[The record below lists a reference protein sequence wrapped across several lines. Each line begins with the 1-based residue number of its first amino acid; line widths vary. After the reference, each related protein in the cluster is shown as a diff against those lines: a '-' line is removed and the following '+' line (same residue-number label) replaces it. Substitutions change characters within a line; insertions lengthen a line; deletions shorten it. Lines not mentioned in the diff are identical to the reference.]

1 MHFLTCVSSGVS
13 LATLEE
19 ALLDELFFPLLFFP
33 LLSSSS
39 ASSSASFASPA
50 SPSSPSIPA
59 RSYTRPPS
67 LGMNR
72 RPSFSTNS
80 ACRSGSDGPIASS
93 TSSADIRDGAASV
106 WGFCAE
112 TSGVSRV
119 SAVTASAVTASAPA
133 SSRRRLAAGVASAV
147 GGDASGASDGAV
159 AVPPSMPPLPSP
171 PSASAL
177 DGALKK
183 KDVMDLLFAALPP
196 ALPPPP
202 GLSLPRFMP
211 LLARAD
217 LRTSLVGS
225 MSFEPNS
232 LINSNYKSDS
242 LNIHTVHYWQ
252 IFGIFGFSLC
262 LVIVIA
268 SRADVGRTSTE
279 HAGRRGDDRPLYT
292 RWVTPM
298 DPEGRDT
305 DGRDPKRARPRVHRR
320 LGAPTNDD
328 E

>member
-1 MHFLTCVSSGVS
+1 M
-13 LATLEE
+13 
-19 ALLDELFFPLLFFP
+19 
-33 LLSSSS
+33 
-39 ASSSASFASPA
+39 
-50 SPSSPSIPA
+50 PA

-112 TSGVSRV
+112 TSGILAGIGGHGIG
-119 SAVTASAVTASAPA
+119 AVI
-133 SSRRRLAAGVASAV
+133 LAAALGGWRGLRGRGRRV
-147 GGDASGASDGAV
+147 GCIGRCCRCSSIDAS
-159 AVPPSMPPLPSP
+159 PSVSS
-171 PSASAL
+171 SASAL

-202 GLSLPRFMP
+202 GLGLPRFMP

-225 MSFEPNS
+225 LSCEF
-232 LINSNYKSDS
+232 
-242 LNIHTVHYWQ
+242 
-252 IFGIFGFSLC
+252 
-262 LVIVIA
+262 
-268 SRADVGRTSTE
+268 RT
-279 HAGRRGDDRPLYT
+279 
-292 RWVTPM
+292 
-298 DPEGRDT
+298 
-305 DGRDPKRARPRVHRR
+305 K
-320 LGAPTNDD
+320 
-328 E
+328 

>member
-1 MHFLTCVSSGVS
+1 MVS
-13 LATLEE
+13 LALLDLRLERRE
-19 ALLDELFFPLLFFP
+19 LGDARGALLDELFFPRVFFP
-33 LLSSSS
+33 AVSSSS
-39 ASSSASFASPA
+39 ASASASFASPA
-50 SPSSPSIPA
+50 SPSSPSMPA

-119 SAVTASAVTASAPA
+119 SAVTASAPS

-147 GGDASGASDGAV
+147 GGDASGASEGAV
-159 AVPPSMPPLPSP
+159 AVPPSTPPLPS
-171 PSASAL
+171 SVVGVSLGWSLEEEGCDGLAL
-177 DGALKK
+177 RR
-183 KDVMDLLFAALPP
+183 AAPGLAPTPWARSP
-196 ALPPPP
+196 ALHAPP
-202 GLSLPRFMP
+202 
-211 LLARAD
+211 RAG
-217 LRTSLVGS
+217 RSENVVGWVPV
-225 MSFEPNS
+225 FEPNS

-242 LNIHTVHYWQ
+242 LNIHTVHYYWQ

-292 RWVTPM
+292 RRVTPM

>member
-19 ALLDELFFPLLFFP
+19 ALLDELFFPRVFFP
-33 LLSSSS
+33 AVSSSS
-39 ASSSASFASPA
+39 ASASASFASPA
-50 SPSSPSIPA
+50 SPSSPSMPA

-67 LGMNR
+67 LGLNR

-119 SAVTASAVTASAPA
+119 SAVTASAPS

-147 GGDASGASDGAV
+147 GGDASGASEGAV
-159 AVPPSMPPLPSP
+159 AVPPSTPPLPP
-171 PSASAL
+171 PSSASAL

-202 GLSLPRFMP
+202 GLGLPRFMP

-225 MSFEPNS
+225 LSSANS

-242 LNIHTVHYWQ
+242 LNIHTVHYYWQ

-292 RWVTPM
+292 RRVTPM

>member
-1 MHFLTCVSSGVS
+1 MSSRTPGWSALHFLTCVSSGVS
-13 LATLEE
+13 LATLED
-19 ALLDELFFPLLFFP
+19 ALLDELFFPRVFFP
-33 LLSSSS
+33 AVSSSS
-39 ASSSASFASPA
+39 ASASPSLASPA
-50 SPSSPSIPA
+50 SPSSPSMPA

-93 TSSADIRDGAASV
+93 TSSADIRAGAASV

-112 TSGVSRV
+112 TSGFSRV
-119 SAVTASAVTASAPA
+119 SAVTPSAPS

-147 GGDASGASDGAV
+147 GGDASGASGAV
-159 AVPPSMPPLPSP
+159 AVPPSTPPLPSP

-202 GLSLPRFMP
+202 GLGLPRFMP

-217 LRTSLVGS
+217 LRTCLFV
-225 MSFEPNS
+225 N
-232 LINSNYKSDS
+232 ISNQKIAN
-242 LNIHTVHYWQ
+242 LM
-252 IFGIFGFSLC
+252 
-262 LVIVIA
+262 LVI
-268 SRADVGRTSTE
+268 
-279 HAGRRGDDRPLYT
+279 RP
-292 RWVTPM
+292 P
-298 DPEGRDT
+298 
-305 DGRDPKRARPRVHRR
+305 
-320 LGAPTNDD
+320 N
-328 E
+328 